1 MKPAVVA
8 GIAAVAVMGAIALL
22 VTGGNRRDTGPKTLE
37 GRVAEALPK
46 IEAALGLTFKT
57 PPRVEIRSKPE
68 VRKFVEQQ
76 LEDSIGRAQIAVLE
90 ATLKRLGLI
99 PESMSLRALLLDLME
114 EQIAGYYDPRTKVLY
129 VVDGAS
135 DDVIDVA
142 VNHELIHALQD
153 QHINLDSVMRAVGN
167 DDRVSAA
174 QAVIEGQATYKQIL
188 AMAGPEMAATINAT
202 WDRTREVIRNEQA
215 KMPVFAGAPLVI
227 QEILI
232 FPYLSGAEFMR
243 AYDSANPGR
252 VPFADMPT
260 STEQILHPPLYLTT
274 RDEPTTVTLP
284 PPRGATAVHENT
296 LGEFATRLF
305 LYEHLRDQ
313 QGAISAAAGW
323 DGDRYVILRTPRG
336 EGIAWV
342 TVWDSQID
350 AVEFY
355 GLSERTVDRRFGP
368 SAARTLSPA
377 QAGPGM
383 TMGRSYTV
391 GGRSITVSTG
401 EIGTRPV
408 VVYVDVPA
416 GDEWAV
422 LDLARIRLAQPEP
435 KLP

>member
-8 GIAAVAVMGAIALL
+8 GIAAAAVVGAIALL
-22 VTGGNRRDTGPKTLE
+22 ANTGNRRPAGPETLE
-37 GRVAEALPK
+37 ARVAEATPK

-57 PPRVEIRSKPE
+57 PPRVEVRSKPE
-68 VRKFVEQQ
+68 VRRFVEQQ
-76 LEDSIGRAQIAVLE
+76 FDDSVGRAQVAVLE

-129 VVDGAS
+129 VVDGA
-135 DDVIDVA
+135 DDETIDVT
-142 VNHELIHALQD
+142 VSHELIHALQD
-153 QHINLDSVMRAVGN
+153 QYINLDSVMRAVGN

-174 QAVIEGQATYKQIL
+174 QAVIEGQATYKQL
-188 AMAGPEMAATINAT
+188 LVMAGPEMAATINAT
-202 WDRTREVIRNEQA
+202 WDRVREVIRNEQG

-243 AYDSANPGR
+243 AYDSPNPGR

-260 STEQILHPPLYLTT
+260 STEQILHPPLYLSA

-284 PPRGATAVHENT
+284 PLRSGTAVHENT

-350 AVEFY
+350 AAEFY
-355 GLSERTVDRRFGP
+355 GLAERTVDRRFGP
-368 SAARTLSPA
+368 SAARTLSSA

-383 TMGRSYTV
+383 TTGRAYTI

-408 VVYVDVPA
+408 VIYVDVPA
-416 GDEWAV
+416 GDDPSV
-422 LDLARIRLAQPEP
+422 FDLARLRLTQPEAKTP
-435 KLP
+435 